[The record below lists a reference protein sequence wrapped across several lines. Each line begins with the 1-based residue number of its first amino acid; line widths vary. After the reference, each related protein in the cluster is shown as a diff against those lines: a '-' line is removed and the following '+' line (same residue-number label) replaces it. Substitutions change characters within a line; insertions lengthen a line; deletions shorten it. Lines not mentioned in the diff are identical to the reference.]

1 MNNAAQRSDGQVAPI
16 LPERSLE
23 ATHDAEYAKAVE
35 YLSTTLKNLLTPEMF
50 HGARHEDVIDLAK
63 AVREVRL

>member
-1 MNNAAQRSDGQVAPI
+1 MVDQHLNPI
-16 LPERSLE
+16 LPERPLE

-50 HGARHEDVIDLAK
+50 AGARHDDVIDLAK
-63 AVREVRL
+63 VVREVYQ